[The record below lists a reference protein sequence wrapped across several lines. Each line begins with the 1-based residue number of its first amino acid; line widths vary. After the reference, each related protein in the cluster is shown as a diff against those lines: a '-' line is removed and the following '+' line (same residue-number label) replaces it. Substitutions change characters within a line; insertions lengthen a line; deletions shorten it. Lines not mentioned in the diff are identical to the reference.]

1 MILPYAEKLQGRRA
15 VEMST
20 IPIIFCLSVSIW
32 EDNGQ
37 IKNIPGVFYT
47 VRVVFILWKQ
57 KSLFIQCQQKRDY
70 GNVHEGLPPN
80 LLLMLSELKR
90 IN

>member
-15 VEMST
+15 VEMPT

-57 KSLFIQCQQKRDY
+57 VIIYSMSAKKRLR
-70 GNVHEGLPPN
+70 ECP
-80 LLLMLSELKR
+80 
-90 IN
+90 